1 MKCRSRELSELR
13 SASSTPSTPPPRPA
27 FHPQFRGSL
36 RLPLRSPT
44 SAALSKCSSD
54 DSLEDYVA
62 PKMGEPG
69 VPGTRDLNFSL
80 RMLKARRKTLASSET
95 AYQPLLESLVPRQL
109 SRWSQR
115 RRFPHGQV
123 EQDYAKFLH
132 RKGLPPS
139 SFFSQ
144 QPSAKTSKPKEEP
157 WIDYSVVLGQDHQ
170 RLVRAYRGAAT
181 IGLGALKVS
190 EQSGVLSR
198 AE

>member
-1 MKCRSRELSELR
+1 MQN
-13 SASSTPSTPPPRPA
+13 SSLVT
-27 FHPQFRGSL
+27 H
-36 RLPLRSPT
+36 
-44 SAALSKCSSD
+44 
-54 DSLEDYVA
+54 
-62 PKMGEPG
+62 
-69 VPGTRDLNFSL
+69 
-80 RMLKARRKTLASSET
+80 ASSET
-95 AYQPLLESLVPRQL
+95 VYQPLLESLVPRQL

-144 QPSAKTSKPKEEP
+144 QPSAKTSKPREEP

-198 AE
+198 AEINTPTASPQRISDSMLSGGLRSITPSLSSSFGDAFSGKGILLRRF